1 MSMSVGVFEAKTTL
15 SALLERVEAGEEVV
29 ITRRGVPVAR
39 LVPPSGDDLTEAL
52 ALLADARSRSAPG
65 PESLRELIEEGRER

>member
-1 MSMSVGVFEAKTTL
+1 MSVGVFEAKTTL

-39 LVPPSGDDLTEAL
+39 LVPPRAAEADDLIAAL
-52 ALLADARSRSAPG
+52 ASIRSRSKAG
-65 PESLRELIEEGRER
+65 PESLRDLITEGRRE